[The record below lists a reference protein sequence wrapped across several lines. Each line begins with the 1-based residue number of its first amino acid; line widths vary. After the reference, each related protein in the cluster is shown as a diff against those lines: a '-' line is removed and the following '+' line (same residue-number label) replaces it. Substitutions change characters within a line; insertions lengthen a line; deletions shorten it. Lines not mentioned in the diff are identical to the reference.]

1 MDIIVLNLLCSHSFM
16 GNNTMLSLK
25 EGAALE
31 SQAAK

>member
-1 MDIIVLNLLCSHSFM
+1 MDITVLILCSHSFM